1 MSSSSNPI
9 YRVTLP
15 PGIRTLLSSVRFR
28 IRRDAL
34 LTGLLVA
41 VSFAVIVFWVTTIL
55 DVSWFLLQRLEL
67 PVGLRAVLL
76 ALLLPSTLWLL
87 ATRIV
92 LPAIRRLRDLDVAL
106 LLERHFPQFQ
116 DRLITSVET
125 AQGLPEEGPLS
136 RPMLNRSIQEAEQ
149 LAGKVTAEDVF
160 DAAGL
165 KRLCLL
171 TGGLLLSVVAVAVTQ
186 PQVITRWWSAFIQCD
201 EIYHQR
207 TTDIRVIAIAQPGDR
222 RMEFQQSEEH
232 LQYRHPRGADLEL
245 DIFVPEGGPSPNLEW
260 VIPERVR
267 VDVVRADGSRSR
279 TYVSASASSPSS
291 FRFVITRLQEPIEI
305 ELLAGDYRTRHPYR
319 VEIVNSPGLDTIQL
333 SCSYPDYT
341 QWNALRE
348 RNVTVTGSEVQL
360 PVGTSFQLTAQA
372 SKPLRAARI
381 VSDEFELSGDQESS
395 VLKLRDGRAV
405 SSTGAPL
412 ILPDGSGL
420 TARFS
425 IVLPVNEGA
434 LNEKATNESP
444 AADSSTRA
452 IPDDSGVLAIPA
464 SANLRFFLHDE
475 DDVMSA
481 SPESL
486 RVQGIPDKPPVVVA
500 QMTGIDTAVTRLARI
515 PLAGRIRDDY
525 GLQSAGF
532 LFLVDDETG
541 WRPRPFSRVPERGVS
556 EFNLQRSDQEAFEV
570 FDLQP
575 LELSEGQTL
584 TLSITAT
591 DANEF
596 PGPGITRSE
605 PMVFRVVSIEE
616 LLSLLYTREIALRT
630 RFEEVIVQ
638 LEEISS
644 DLTLHEAI
652 AGRVDSG
659 GSTAAAEDRAS
670 LNTCATRS
678 SNSLRRQ
685 MNELKAIV
693 EGFEEIVRQLINNQV
708 PPQTLAENM
717 RSSIVVPLRS
727 VSDDSLPQ
735 VDRVLGEFRV
745 AVQDGQPS
753 QALAG
758 QSDQEVR
765 RVIMALKQILE
776 NVRDMAEFHEALRDL
791 KAILD
796 EQQKNLDQTRKL
808 QKSQLLD
815 DLLK

>member
-1 MSSSSNPI
+1 MSSSSNSI
-9 YRVTLP
+9 YRATLP

-34 LTGLLVA
+34 LTGLLLA
-41 VSFAVIVFWVTTIL
+41 VSFGVIVFWATTIL
-55 DVSWFLLQRLEL
+55 DVGWFLLQRLEL

-87 ATRIV
+87 ATRV
-92 LPAIRRLRDLDVAL
+92 LLPTVRRLRDLDVAL

-125 AQGLPEEGPLS
+125 AQGLPDEGPLS
-136 RPMLNRSIQEAEQ
+136 RPMLNRSIQEAEH
-149 LAGKVTAEDVF
+149 LAGTVAAEDIF

-171 TGGLLLSVVAVAVTQ
+171 TGGLLLSVVVVALTQ
-186 PQVITRWWSAFIQCD
+186 PQLITRWWSAFIQCD
-201 EIYHQR
+201 EVYHQR

-245 DIFVPEGGPSPNLEW
+245 DIFVPDGGPSPNQEW

-279 TYVSASASSPSS
+279 TYVSSSASSPGS

-319 VEIVNSPGLDTIQL
+319 VEIVNSPGLDTIRL

-341 QWNALRE
+341 QWNSLRE
-348 RNVTVTGSEVQL
+348 RDVTVTGSEVQL
-360 PVGTSFQLTAQA
+360 PVGTLFQLTAQA

-395 VLKLRDGRAV
+395 ILKLRDGRSV
-405 SSTGAPL
+405 TSTGAPL

-425 IVLPVNEGA
+425 IVLPANDDTA
-434 LNEKATNESP
+434 KESQ
-444 AADSSTRA
+444 AADTTA
-452 IPDDSGVLAIPA
+452 IAHPDDSGVLSIPA
-464 SANLRFFLHDE
+464 SANLRFFLHDN

-481 SPESL
+481 SPETL

-532 LFLVDDETG
+532 LFLVDDESG
-541 WRPRPFSRVPERGVS
+541 WRPRTFSRVPERGVT
-556 EFNLQRSDQEAFEV
+556 EFSLQRNEQEAFEV

-584 TLSITAT
+584 TLSITAS

-644 DLTLHEAI
+644 DLTLHETI

-670 LNTCATRS
+670 LNTCATRC

-717 RSSIVVPLRS
+717 RSTIVAPLRG

-735 VDRVLGEFRV
+735 VDRVLGGFRV

-753 QALAG
+753 QILAA
-758 QSDQEVR
+758 QSGQEVR
-765 RVIMALKQILE
+765 QVIAVLKQILE

-808 QKSQLLD
+808 QKTQLLD